1 MPELQESSVR
11 LRQKE
16 YIPAILRQTLRKC
29 RAVKSW
35 QRRDRITS
43 VIGAVAMLLSFVV
56 PVSADPTL
64 KGEAQYN
71 KNGDLQ
77 TGMGLYKSGDYKAAL
92 QCFQNINVPQ
102 SQSTVLYYQALC
114 SQQLGNGTNALK
126 LYRRIV
132 ATYPK
137 SQEAQLASQYLDKLG
152 STTGSSHISGRSGAL
167 TLPNSSSTGPTGSSG
182 SGSTGSN
189 ANASIYSSK
198 NQLPDSCGVPF
209 HRGRAGHMLM
219 NATVGGRTMEV
230 MFDTGAAYCYF
241 GRNQLESI
249 GAKIIPT
256 GQHVHPTGVGGTVDA
271 EICLAEVQ
279 LGDIVQTVPLMVATK
294 TDITPL
300 LGQNFFNPFQYDIDT
315 SAGIVHF
322 SKKGSSRRSEGFDT
336 MNVPFTRVGNE
347 LQVVASVNGH
357 ETTAFFDTG
366 AFGTMFSMS
375 AARSMGLSIPHDAR
389 PMMVSG
395 VGGGSIAFRFRVDR
409 VALGPVQKQNMEI
422 VVAPSCPMSLIG
434 QDFFKDKR
442 FTIDNEAQ
450 VIKFAR

>member
-1 MPELQESSVR
+1 MPGLLVSLDHLS
-11 LRQKE
+11 QKE
-16 YIPAILRQTLRKC
+16 YIPAILRQTLESWKTAHPGQLLNKVASMVAA
-29 RAVKSW
+29 AV
-35 QRRDRITS
+35 I
-43 VIGAVAMLLSFVV
+43 LSSFAI
-56 PVSADPTL
+56 PVNADPIL

-71 KNGDLQ
+71 KTGDLQ
-77 TGMGLYKSGDYKAAL
+77 TGMALYKSGDYKAAS
-92 QCFQNINVPQ
+92 QCFQNINLPQ

-114 SQQLGNGTNALK
+114 NQQLGNGTGALK
-126 LYRRIV
+126 IYRQIV
-132 ATYPK
+132 TTYPN
-137 SQEAQLASQYLDKLG
+137 SQEAHLASQYLERFG
-152 STTGSSHISGRSGAL
+152 ASPGASSHISGSTAAV
-167 TLPNSSSTGPTGSSG
+167 TLPGHGSSG
-182 SGSTGSN
+182 SSGST
-189 ANASIYSSK
+189 ASIYSSK
-198 NQLPDSCGVPF
+198 DRLPESCGVPF
-209 HRGRAGHMLM
+209 HRGQSNHMLM

-241 GRNQLESI
+241 GRNQLENI

-256 GQHVHPTGVGGTVDA
+256 GQKVHPMGVGGTVDA
-271 EICLAEVQ
+271 EICLAEVR

-294 TDITPL
+294 ADMTPL

-322 SKKGSSRRSEGFDT
+322 SKKGSGRRSEGFDT
-336 MNVPFTRVGNE
+336 MNVPFTKVGNE

-366 AFGTMFSMS
+366 AFATMFSMS
-375 AARSMGLSIPHDAR
+375 AAHSMGISIPRDAT

-395 VGGGSIAFRFRVDR
+395 VGGGSVAFRFRVDR
-409 VALGPVQKQNMEI
+409 VSLGPVQKQNMEI

>member
-1 MPELQESSVR
+1 MPELRKSLDR
-11 LRQKE
+11 LRQQE
-16 YIPAILRQTLRKC
+16 YIPAILRQALRNCRTAQPGQMGQTLNR
-29 RAVKSW
+29 
-35 QRRDRITS
+35 
-43 VIGAVAMLLSFVV
+43 VASAIIAAAMFLSFAV
-56 PVSADPTL
+56 PVNADPAL

-77 TGMGLYKSGDYKAAL
+77 AGMALYKSGDYKAAS
-92 QCFQNINVPQ
+92 QCFQNINSPQ

-114 SQQLGNGTNALK
+114 SQQLGNGTAALK
-126 LYRRIV
+126 LYRQIV
-132 ATYPK
+132 TTYPN
-137 SQEAQLASQYLDKLG
+137 SQEAQLASQYLDKFG
-152 STTGSSHISGRSGAL
+152 SSPGASSHISGRSGAV
-167 TLPNSSSTGPTGSSG
+167 TLQASSAT
-182 SGSTGSN
+182 GSTG
-189 ANASIYSSK
+189 ANASIYSTK
-198 NQLPDSCGVPF
+198 NQLPDNCGVPF
-209 HRGRAGHMLM
+209 HRGRSGHMLM

-249 GAKIIPT
+249 GAKITPT
-256 GQHVHPTGVGGTVDA
+256 GQMVHPTGVGGTVDA
-271 EICLAEVQ
+271 EICLAEVR

-357 ETTAFFDTG
+357 DTTAFFDTG

-375 AARSMGLSIPHDAR
+375 AARSMGISIPRDAT

-395 VGGGSIAFRFRVDR
+395 VGGGSVAFRFRVAR

-434 QDFFKDKR
+434 QDFFRDKR